1 MRPGKNILLCAAL
14 GLLALGL
21 STSGAVELT
30 RENYAELTAG
40 KSVLLKL
47 YAPWCTHCKAI
58 KPAWDALMKQYEGHA
73 DVLVAESDCT
83 AAGKTLCEDLQVQG
97 YPSLKFGD
105 PAALTDYQGARDLD
119 GLKKFA
125 ASELRPACSLSRI
138 ELCDA
143 EKRAQLEMLQAM
155 PAEDLNAEIEKS
167 EREIAAVEAQFK
179 AEVERLQADYKKLQ
193 DDKSAAVLD
202 IKSSGLAIMKAI
214 RAANAK
220 SASAPKSDPGPD
232 APKSASAPKSDPG
245 PDEL

>member
-21 STSGAVELT
+21 STSVAVELT
-30 RENYAELTAG
+30 LDNYAELTAG

-47 YAPWCTHCKAI
+47 YAPWCGHCKAI

-214 RAANAK
+214 QAANAK
-220 SASAPKSDPGPD
+220 SASAPTIPPD
-232 APKSASAPKSDPG
+232 APTIPPDAPTIP

>member
-1 MRPGKNILLCAAL
+1 MRPGKYTLLCAVL

-30 RENYAELTAG
+30 LDNYAELTAG
-40 KSVLLKL
+40 KGCFIK
-47 YAPWCTHCKAI
+47 YFTNWCGHCKAL
-58 KPAWDALMKQYEGHA
+58 KPAWDELMKKYEGHA
-73 DVLVAESDCT
+73 EILVAESDCDGS
-83 AAGKTLCEDLQVQG
+83 GKALCQEMQVQG
-97 YPSLKFGD
+97 YPTVKFGD

-119 GLKKFA
+119 GLQKFA
-125 ASELRPACSLSRI
+125 DSELRPACSLSRM

-155 PAEDLNAEIEKS
+155 PAEALDAEIEKS
-167 EREIAAVEAQFK
+167 ERELAAVEAQFK

-202 IKSSGLAIMKAI
+202 IKSGGLAIMKAV
-214 RAANAK
+214 RAAHAQK
-220 SASAPKSDPGPD
+220 RAP
-232 APKSASAPKSDPG
+232 A